1 MLRKIK
7 LVVYPFLFFGLS
19 IGIALLILHFI
30 LKIQCCWKFQKDEEL
45 MKIENRSSSKINQSF
60 ASFDFFVFRVRQYI
74 SRFRHFHFQSIFR
87 FWRHFCR
94 SILGQ
99 LWVHWRL
106 EDPRNGGCKSHW
118 PPFEISNKERIVR
131 RSRKK
136 PQRHT
141 QEKRRGDRK
150 SCIRLFCWILL
161 CTFHDYVLL
170 DFFSSPPTPAHYP
183 IILTHFWI
191 RAWRIIYYASHTQ
204 PFEINCKL
212 RASGIFINLV

>member
-1 MLRKIK
+1 MG
-7 LVVYPFLFFGLS
+7 VANPT
-19 IGIALLILHFI
+19 
-30 LKIQCCWKFQKDEEL
+30 D
-45 MKIENRSSSKINQSF
+45 
-60 ASFDFFVFRVRQYI
+60 
-74 SRFRHFHFQSIFR
+74 
-87 FWRHFCR
+87 
-94 SILGQ
+94 
-99 LWVHWRL
+99 
-106 EDPRNGGCKSHW
+106 
-118 PPFEISNKERIVR
+118 SNKERIVR

-191 RAWRIIYYASHTQ
+191 RAWRITHTTFRNKLQTKSIGYIYQFSLIISYITNRFKGRYILCDIMWRCCYSNFPWTSTVKEVISCH
-204 PFEINCKL
+204 NCKL
-212 RASGIFINLV
+212 

>member
-1 MLRKIK
+1 
-7 LVVYPFLFFGLS
+7 
-19 IGIALLILHFI
+19 
-30 LKIQCCWKFQKDEEL
+30 
-45 MKIENRSSSKINQSF
+45 MKIVVALKSTNHLLPLI
-60 ASFDFFVFRVRQYI
+60 FFVFRVRQYI

-87 FWRHFCR
+87 FWRNFCR
-94 SILGQ
+94 S
-99 LWVHWRL
+99 WVHWRL
-106 EDPRNGGCKSHW
+106 EDPRNGSCKSHW

-170 DFFSSPPTPAHYP
+170 DFFSSLPTLAADLQLSPPLHTTPS
-183 IILTHFWI
+183 FWHI
-191 RAWRIIYYASHTQ
+191 
-204 PFEINCKL
+204 
-212 RASGIFINLV
+212 SGSAPGE